1 MAARAT
7 FCARVAP
14 DSCRPRRPE
23 WRAYLA
29 RSAVPRLRLTTFG
42 ALALVTDGAPLG
54 AAAGQRRPLAVLAML
69 VASGDAGVS
78 RDKII
83 ATLWPDA
90 EPERGR
96 RTLTQTL
103 YSLRRA
109 TGVDD
114 LVLGVADVRL
124 NAAVV
129 TSDYAGFEAA
139 LRAGRP
145 DEAVAQ
151 YRGPFLDGFHVPGS
165 DEFARWADAERA
177 RLARRC
183 GEALRDLAR
192 RAQQAGDLAEAAG
205 WYQRLVAL
213 DPVDSTAALLL
224 VDRLAQ
230 AGDRAGAVRA
240 AHAHAARVRDE
251 LGLPVAPA
259 IRARL
264 AALAAEVRAEIGHG
278 EPEEP
283 FPVPSRHAVGVA
295 ARPDGE
301 HASLADATPARVPG
315 VARRRATLARR
326 AGRWTGVLPFVLV
339 VLGSGVLIGRWTA
352 RTAAAAPAVGLP
364 IADSVV
370 AVARASPDT
379 GAMRRAY
386 ERAEAAYRADRFQEA
401 ARLYDR
407 ALDLDS
413 TFAPAALGLSLAADR
428 LNSAEQQ
435 DRGLALAWA
444 SRDRLNER
452 DRAYL
457 VALAG
462 PRYPAASPARE
473 HLAAWE
479 RVVELA
485 PGRAAAWTEL
495 GERFLTDGAMLGIR
509 NADARAAAALR
520 RALALDP
527 DDATAARHRVELAVR
542 TGDQAALAA
551 AARAGHL
558 ARVGGGLAGYL
569 EWRVATAR
577 GDTAALARVR
587 ARFPSLGESSLRAVA
602 MTAQHDGVGLADGAR
617 ALRLLEAGAD
627 LAREQADVLLAQHAL
642 ALLQGRPVLAGDV
655 IERLEDVQPGSH
667 APLRLRVLDAL
678 YADGDTAAADAAAG
692 ALARTVDVPGG
703 AAAAAGGAARL
714 ADGCVLAQWRVAP
727 WRAGVPGVERR
738 AAARRAAALLREPGI
753 PAEPVLVGAAP
764 RACADLVEA
773 MAAVASRAPDARARV
788 EAIDALMLTGP
799 ALNDASAWAT
809 LAIARLYDQLGDP
822 ARALAVVRRR
832 SSSKGWPRYLASAL
846 AEEGRLALAQADTAV
861 AVAAYTRLLAFR
873 AAPEAPLVAHA
884 LATRALVER
893 LTRRP

>member
-1 MAARAT
+1 
-7 FCARVAP
+7 
-14 DSCRPRRPE
+14 
-23 WRAYLA
+23 
-29 RSAVPRLRLTTFG
+29 VPRLRLTTFG

-129 TSDYAGFEAA
+129 TSDHAIFDAA

-145 DEAVAQ
+145 DAAVEQ

-183 GEALRDLAR
+183 GEALRELAR
-192 RAQQAGDLAEAAG
+192 RAERSGDLAEAAG
-205 WYQRLVAL
+205 WHQRLVAL
-213 DPVDSTAALLL
+213 DPVDSAAALLL
-224 VDRLAQ
+224 VDTLAR

-240 AHAHAARVRDE
+240 AHAHATRVRDE

-264 AALAAEVRAEIGHG
+264 AALAAEVRAEVGHG
-278 EPEEP
+278 EAEQP
-283 FPVPSRHAVGVA
+283 FPTA
-295 ARPDGE
+295 ARHRAEVPAELEAVHAPPVNAAPTAVPD
-301 HASLADATPARVPG
+301 LQV
-315 VARRRATLARR
+315 RRRATLARR
-326 AGRWTGVLPFVLV
+326 AGRWAGVLPLVLM
-339 VLGSGVLIGRWTA
+339 VLASGVLIGRWTA
-352 RTAAAAPAVGLP
+352 RTAAAAPAAGLA
-364 IADSVV
+364 IADP
-370 AVARASPDT
+370 AAGVARESPNT
-379 GAMRRAY
+379 EAMRRAY
-386 ERAEAAYRADRFQEA
+386 DRAEAAYRADRFQEA

-444 SRDRLNER
+444 SRHRLNER

-542 TGDQAALAA
+542 TGDRAALAA
-551 AARAGHL
+551 AARAGQL
-558 ARVGGGLAGYL
+558 ARVGGELAGYL

-577 GDTAALARVR
+577 GDTATLARVR

-655 IERLEDVQPGSH
+655 IERLEDVHPGSH

-678 YADGDTAAADAAAG
+678 YADGDTAAAGAAAG
-692 ALARTVDVPGG
+692 ALARTVVVPGG
-703 AAAAAGGAARL
+703 AGAAAGGAARL
-714 ADGCVLAQWRVAP
+714 ADACVLAQWRAAP
-727 WRAGVPGVERR
+727 WRAGAPGVDRR

-809 LAIARLYDQLGDP
+809 LAIARLYDQLGDG

-832 SSSKGWPRYLASAL
+832 SSSKGWPRYLAGAL
-846 AEEGRLALAQADTAV
+846 AEEGRLALAQADTAG
-861 AVAAYTRLLAFR
+861 AVAAYTRLLAYR
-873 AAPEAPLVAHA
+873 AAPEPPLVPHA
-884 LATRALVER
+884 QATRALVER
-893 LTRRP
+893 LARRP

>member
-1 MAARAT
+1 
-7 FCARVAP
+7 
-14 DSCRPRRPE
+14 
-23 WRAYLA
+23 
-29 RSAVPRLRLTTFG
+29 
-42 ALALVTDGAPLG
+42 
-54 AAAGQRRPLAVLAML
+54 
-69 VASGDAGVS
+69 
-78 RDKII
+78 
-83 ATLWPDA
+83 
-90 EPERGR
+90 
-96 RTLTQTL
+96 
-103 YSLRRA
+103 
-109 TGVDD
+109 
-114 LVLGVADVRL
+114 
-124 NAAVV
+124 
-129 TSDYAGFEAA
+129 
-139 LRAGRP
+139 
-145 DEAVAQ
+145 
-151 YRGPFLDGFHVPGS
+151 
-165 DEFARWADAERA
+165 
-177 RLARRC
+177 
-183 GEALRDLAR
+183 
-192 RAQQAGDLAEAAG
+192 
-205 WYQRLVAL
+205 
-213 DPVDSTAALLL
+213 
-224 VDRLAQ
+224 
-230 AGDRAGAVRA
+230 
-240 AHAHAARVRDE
+240 
-251 LGLPVAPA
+251 
-259 IRARL
+259 
-264 AALAAEVRAEIGHG
+264 
-278 EPEEP
+278 
-283 FPVPSRHAVGVA
+283 
-295 ARPDGE
+295 
-301 HASLADATPARVPG
+301 
-315 VARRRATLARR
+315 
-326 AGRWTGVLPFVLV
+326 
-339 VLGSGVLIGRWTA
+339 
-352 RTAAAAPAVGLP
+352 
-364 IADSVV
+364 
-370 AVARASPDT
+370 
-379 GAMRRAY
+379 
-386 ERAEAAYRADRFQEA
+386 
-401 ARLYDR
+401 LYDQ

-520 RALALDP
+520 RALVLDP

-569 EWRVATAR
+569 EWRVAMAR
-577 GDTAALARVR
+577 GDTATLARVR

-602 MTAQHDGVGLADGAR
+602 MAAQHDGVGLADGAR

-655 IERLEDVQPGSH
+655 IERFEDVQPGSH
-667 APLRLRVLDAL
+667 APLRLRLLDAL

-692 ALARTVDVPGG
+692 ALARTVDVRGG
-703 AAAAAGGAARL
+703 AAAGGAARL

-727 WRAGVPGVERR
+727 WRAAAPGVDRR
-738 AAARRAAALLREPGI
+738 AAARRAAGLLREPGI

-809 LAIARLYDQLGDP
+809 LAIARLYDQLGDG

-846 AEEGRLALAQADTAV
+846 AEEGRLALAQADTAG

-884 LATRALVER
+884 QATRALVER